1 MSVSR
6 FTIQFNEDFANT
18 DTIEFELYN
27 TSTLVTTTYLYTCVA
42 SSRQI
47 NEFVE
52 SPTFDNPGEG
62 TCGSYRDAILTD
74 YGVTNW
80 SIERTT
86 LNTLQFTAIS
96 EDTVFQNGAT
106 ALNVDFTYETI
117 PKPEPP
123 TRTSYF
129 YEFTD
134 VKGIEHRVEIEYASN
149 PIEWV
154 EIKGSYE
161 IEVANNEDVLT
172 PLRPK
177 QATLN
182 LEADINLSFSDL
194 YSEEE
199 RVYKVTIIR
208 DAKNIL
214 VGWLSSDGLYE
225 NFVSDKWIISLGVI
239 DGLGYLTDLGYLDEI
254 GAFYSGKQ
262 TDVEKLVNALSKT
275 ELYLGIRTSINIYY
289 DGLNGVDVLSNTYF
303 NSERY
308 VTENNNEPLSCEDV
322 LVSVLDK
329 YNAVITQEEGFWYIY
344 RPNEIYESANL
355 TFYNYDSQGV
365 LVSGENKVIK
375 DITFNLGSQAD
386 GFYPHHV
393 NSNQQKSLQRSL
405 GVYRLNFKYGKV
417 FPYYENVNLLW
428 DNLTTIPEWTINT
441 ASGGENFIFPCDNLQ
456 GFKVFN
462 ASSPIVV
469 AFTDDYIVDESPQME
484 FNVTFSN
491 TNDFDF
497 GLGLGG
503 ATFNCKI
510 IYVKGSN
517 TYHLTREGKWVTTAP
532 LIQFAIEVGEKN
544 FNLRVISEQVPESD
558 GTLRIDLYDSGF
570 GSATFPICIHKMV
583 IQTYNGE
590 EVSQGKNYTIEKVS
604 NFTPNSDKTENVL
617 NGDVPDNTYYSAIY
631 ENDQIT
637 NTEFWYRKNYTES
650 KPLLRIMVE
659 DRMRM
664 NFKPKVLF
672 EGDVFGYLPFL
683 SRVNVANVK
692 DKMMAIEWGYD
703 ASNNITRVKLLEILN
718 ENFDSLD
725 VIYSVTE
732 DYGDSVKPVII
743 S

>member
-6 FTIQFNEDFANT
+6 FTIQFNEDFIAG
-18 DTIEFELYN
+18 DTISFQLYN
-27 TSTLVTTTYLYTCVA
+27 TVTTNTTTYLYTCVA

-52 SPTFDNPGEG
+52 APPFVNPGDA
-62 TCGSYRDAILTD
+62 TCISYRDSILTD

-80 SIERTT
+80 TIERTT
-86 LNTLQFTAIS
+86 PNTLQFTSVS
-96 EDTVFQNGAT
+96 EDTVFQNGTT
-106 ALNVDFTYETI
+106 ALDVDFTYETI
-117 PKPEPP
+117 PNPEPP

-134 VKGIEHRVEIEYASN
+134 IKGIEHRVEIEYAAN

-161 IEVANNEDVLT
+161 IEVPNNDDILT

-182 LEADINLSFSDL
+182 LDANVDLTFSDL

-208 DAKNIL
+208 DSKTIL

-225 NFVSDKWIISLGVI
+225 NFVADKWIISLGVI
-239 DGLGYLTDLGYLDEI
+239 DGLGYLTDLGYLDEV

-262 TDVEKLVNALSKT
+262 TDIEKLVNSLAKT
-275 ELYLGIRTSINIYY
+275 ELSLGIRTSVNIYY
-289 DGLNGVDVLSNTYF
+289 EGLSGVDILSNTYF

-308 VTENNNEPLSCEDV
+308 ITENNNEPLSCEDV
-322 LVSVLDK
+322 LTSVLDK
-329 YNAVITQEEGFWYIY
+329 YNAVITQEDGYWYIY
-344 RPNEIYESANL
+344 RPNEIFDSANL
-355 TFYNYDSQGV
+355 TFYNYDSDGV
-365 LVSGENKVIK
+365 LVSGENTITK
-375 DITFNLGSQAD
+375 DIAFNLGSQND
-386 GFYPHHV
+386 DFYPHHV
-393 NSNQQKSLQRSL
+393 NSNQQKSLRRSL
-405 GVYRLNFKYGKV
+405 GIYRLNFKYGKV

-428 DNLTTIPEWTINT
+428 TNTTTIPEWTINT

-469 AFTDDYIVDESPQME
+469 AFTDDYIVDESPQVE
-484 FNVTFSN
+484 FTVTFSN
-491 TNDFDF
+491 TNDVKPL
-497 GLGLGG
+497 LGTGG

-510 IYVKGSN
+510 IYTKGAN
-517 TYHLTREGKWVTTAP
+517 TYHLTREGKWVTSNP
-532 LIQFAIEVGEKN
+532 LIQFAIGVGEKN
-544 FNLRVISEQVPESD
+544 FTLRIISEPLPEVD
-558 GTLRIDLYDSGF
+558 GTLRIDLYDAGF
-570 GSATFPICIHKMV
+570 GLATFPLCIHKMV

-590 EVSQGKNYTIEKVS
+590 EVSQGQNYTIEKVS
-604 NFTPNSDKTENVL
+604 NFTPNSDKIEKVL

-631 ENDQIT
+631 ENDQTT

-672 EGDVFGYLPFL
+672 EGDIFGYLPFF

-703 ASNNITRVKLLEILN
+703 ASNNITRVKLLELFN
-718 ENFDSLD
+718 EDFDNLD

-732 DYGDSVKPVII
+732 DYGDTVKPVIK